1 MNGGTAGRKWLLDV
15 LMLPFG
21 LLTFFPF
28 YLILINTVKTPTET
42 AINPMS
48 LPKNWDFSNYIKV
61 FEETP
66 LLRSFGNSLFITVI
80 SVLLMVLIGAMAAYP
95 VVYNPNRLNKVIVVY
110 LLAGFLIPFQT
121 TLIPLFEL
129 MTDFGLINKL
139 WGLIILYMGGAVF
152 VFFLV
157 SGYMRTLPKELS
169 EAAIIDGCSVWGV
182 FWRII
187 LPLLQPI
194 TMTSIIYQTMWIW
207 NDFLAPMLFLNSQD
221 KATLVL
227 QVYKAKGEFSVNW
240 PLFMTL
246 TVIVLVPIFIF
257 FLFMQKHIVKGIV
270 GGAIKG

>member
-1 MNGGTAGRKWLLDV
+1 MSGGTAGRKWLLDV

>member
-1 MNGGTAGRKWLLDV
+1 MSGGTAGRKWLLDL